1 MLSYKGYTEVVQEVA
16 FESGFIFGSIV
27 DINDS
32 LTFQGQNLEEVRKD
46 FEDAVD
52 DYLDL
57 CREIG
62 KDPDKPFSGKLAYR
76 TTPERHRMITIA
88 AKKAGKSINAWMD
101 DVLARE
107 TEPFISQLEA

>member
-1 MLSYKGYTEVVQEVA
+1 MLSYKGYTGVVEDTD
-16 FESGFIFGSIV
+16 FENGIIFGSIV

-32 LTFQGQNLEEVRKD
+32 LTFQGHTLEEVRKD

-57 CREIG
+57 CQEIG

-76 TTPERHRMITIA
+76 TTPERHRMIMIA

-107 TEPFISQLEA
+107 TESFISQSGT